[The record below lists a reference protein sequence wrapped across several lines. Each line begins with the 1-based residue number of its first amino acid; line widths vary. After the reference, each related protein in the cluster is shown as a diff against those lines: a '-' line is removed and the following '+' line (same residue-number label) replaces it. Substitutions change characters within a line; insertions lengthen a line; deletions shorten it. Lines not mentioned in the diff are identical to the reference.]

1 MAIYRVY
8 DISSNRLGY
17 NLCMHY
23 EWEET
28 LPQLLESTLQHRL
41 PLIGQEPHCGAYRLF
56 NGFSEGFPS
65 LVVDLY
71 GRTLVLFVH
80 KVTGAEAAA
89 LAQSAF
95 DFYTRALSWIDC
107 VIAKRRSQEDAASK
121 RGSVIFGENPAQ
133 RITENG
139 IEYCVDL
146 LMNQDAGFYLD
157 TRSLRDWIKRNAEGR
172 DVLNT
177 FAYTGSLGVAALAGG
192 ARRVLQI
199 DRSGKFLQLAQCSAA
214 ANHLD
219 LSKMSCKAVDFFVA
233 AGQLK
238 QRRELF
244 DLVILD
250 PPYFSITEKG
260 RVDQAVESAR
270 LINKV
275 RPLIR
280 DGGHLVVVN
289 NALFLSGRE
298 FIASLEEL
306 GKGGYLTLVERI
318 DLPQDFTGYEETKVL
333 IPPTDPVPFNH
344 PTKIAV
350 LSVRRK

>member
-1 MAIYRVY
+1 MI
-8 DISSNRLGY
+8 
-17 NLCMHY
+17 Y
-23 EWEET
+23 EWEEI
-28 LPQLLESTLQHRL
+28 LPKLLESALLRRL
-41 PLIGQEPHCGAYRLF
+41 PLVGQEPHAGAYRLF

-65 LVVDLY
+65 LAADLY

-80 KVTGAEAAA
+80 KIVGTEAAA
-89 LAQSAF
+89 LAQFAC
-95 DFYTRALSWIDC
+95 DFYTRSLAWIDC
-107 VIAKRRSQEDAASK
+107 VIAKQRSEEDAALK
-121 RGSVIFGENPAQ
+121 CGSILTGANPAQ

-139 IEYCVDL
+139 VEYCVDL
-146 LMNQDAGFYLD
+146 LMNQDASFYLD

-192 ARRVLQI
+192 AKRVLQI
-199 DRSGKFLQLAQCSAA
+199 DRSAKFLQLAQRSAA

-233 AGQLK
+233 VGQLK
-238 QRRELF
+238 QRRESF

-250 PPYFSITEKG
+250 PPYFSVTAKG
-260 RVDQAVESAR
+260 RVDLAIESAR
-270 LINKV
+270 LINKA

-289 NALFLSGRE
+289 NALFLSGRD

-318 DLPQDFTGYEETKVL
+318 DIPQDFTGYEDTKVL
-333 IPPTDPVPFNH
+333 PTPTDPAPFNH

-350 LSVRRK
+350 LSVRRR